1 MRGGPVQSIISQAGQ
16 RRLSEEATSE
26 LTPEL
31 TRATYVH
38 MILGAGY
45 SCKKKSQ
52 CQGPEA
58 ETSLPSLKKKKKKK
72 RQKVQGDSD
81 QGPEPSI
88 QGETS
93 KGPFLVG
100 K

>member
-31 TRATYVH
+31 PRATYVH

-58 ETSLPSLKKKKKKK
+58 ETSLPSLKKKKKKTTK
-72 RQKVQGDSD
+72 SSG
-81 QGPEPSI
+81 
-88 QGETS
+88 
-93 KGPFLVG
+93 
-100 K
+100 